1 MALYEVTPDRLVEH
15 SAATFAL
22 VDMKERWDIQRYLR
36 EQIGVLGE
44 DLKVIAEEFGDW
56 EDARRRIDLL
66 ALDRSGRLVVI
77 ELKRTE
83 SAGHAEL
90 QGLRYA
96 AMVSAMTFD
105 EVASTYQS
113 HLRKWRATESLD
125 ARTDLLA
132 FLETT
137 DEEIPELSSEVRI
150 MLVAANFG
158 RELTTCVLW
167 LNTFEGMDIRC
178 VRLVPY
184 RVDDRTLIDVQ
195 QVVPLPEAADYQ
207 VRLRRKDQQR
217 ERVTS
222 DNRDWT
228 RYQIVVNGRA
238 LSSENK
244 RNTVR
249 VMVEQLVARG
259 ASIEDLAASLPGF
272 ALLRIHGDPQ
282 TPQEVEGAVHEAI
295 PGRRA
300 DRFFLGHPLRQAG
313 QTWVLSRGWGRNVE
327 AILVTLQARFYEL
340 GVTFRVAD
348 E

>member
-1 MALYEVTPDRLVEH
+1 
-15 SAATFAL
+15 
-22 VDMKERWDIQRYLR
+22 
-36 EQIGVLGE
+36 
-44 DLKVIAEEFGDW
+44 
-56 EDARRRIDLL
+56 
-66 ALDRSGRLVVI
+66 
-77 ELKRTE
+77 
-83 SAGHAEL
+83 
-90 QGLRYA
+90 
-96 AMVSAMTFD
+96 
-105 EVASTYQS
+105 
-113 HLRKWRATESLD
+113 LD